1 MSATQEFPPRDEL
14 AIEQEQEAKY
24 EVLAREIAG
33 KGNYEKIQRE
43 LVNSGLL
50 EREKYRV
57 RKEYDRVFST
67 LPEVSDR
74 DLEMFTILDL
84 YHEGTAEHCAETYLL
99 ARAKVEKR
107 LASGVILSK
116 LFEQE
121 FVSTEEFFRAC
132 LLHDIGKIE
141 IPRFIIGHPMNDDAM
156 NIFLRN
162 LVVGEHD
169 PSVIAHLEAE
179 AGERPL
185 MANAEELDLYM
196 KQHHLRSVHF
206 VPARMVLS
214 TSEISELEDRGID
227 PEMSLMDIIRRH
239 EEFSRSILEHMGLSV
254 ESELAGLHHNYSGSG

>member
-1 MSATQEFPPRDEL
+1 MSVTQEFPPRDEL

-254 ESELAGLHHNYSGSG
+254 ES